1 MNFNIRINRLS
12 QILELLNKGYEL
24 STPSLVERFGV
35 TKKIIQTDF
44 KGLELENLSDADKKN
59 FRIDYGVKIKEVSN
73 ERLLP
78 YKDELEGSII
88 LDINGVKASD
98 VETVSRA
105 TNNTNE
111 SKGTSVKLMTKNG
124 QVMRIII

>member
-1 MNFNIRINRLS
+1 VTYERDG
-12 QILELLNKGYEL
+12 QTKVVPVILVKND
-24 STPSLVERFGV
+24 
-35 TKKIIQTDF
+35 IIQTDF

-105 TNNTNE
+105 TNNANE
-111 SKGTSVKLMTKNG
+111 SQGTSVKLMTKNG